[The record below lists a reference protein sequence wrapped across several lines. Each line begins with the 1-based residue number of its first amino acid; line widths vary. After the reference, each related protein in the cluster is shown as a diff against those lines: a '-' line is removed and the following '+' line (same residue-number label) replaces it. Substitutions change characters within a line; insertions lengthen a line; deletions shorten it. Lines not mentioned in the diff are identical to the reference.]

1 MKGGLSKDANFPKI
15 IFLDLGFGNRK
26 GGGVFGNDF
35 QNIALPLIPSKIYPR
50 KFFKLLL

>member
-1 MKGGLSKDANFPKI
+1 MKGGLSKDANFPRKNY
-15 IFLDLGFGNRK
+15 LDLGFGNRK

-35 QNIALPLIPSKIYPR
+35 QNIAPPLIPSKIYPR